1 MKPVEGTI
9 LTVARESA
17 EQANLKYETV
27 ETIVDLY
34 QLVVDEMQISLDRTP
49 ELLPVL
55 KEVGVVDSGG
65 QGLLYIFEGFLKALQ
80 GETITL
86 EAQTETVGEA
96 AKTALSSDEVEFGYC
111 TDIFYH
117 SFR

>member
-1 MKPVEGTI
+1 MKPIEGTI

-17 EQANLKYETV
+17 EAAGAKYETV

-34 QLVVDEMQISLDRTP
+34 DLVVNEMQISLNRTP

-65 QGLLYIFEGFLKALQ
+65 QGLLYIFEGFLKALK
-80 GETITL
+80 GETIVL
-86 EAQTETVGEA
+86 EAQTEATGESA
-96 AKTALSSDEVEFGYC
+96 QTALSSDEVEF
-111 TDIFYH
+111 DIVQ
-117 SFR
+117 SLSSV

>member
-1 MKPVEGTI
+1 MKPIEGTI

-17 EQANLKYETV
+17 EAAGAKYETV

-34 QLVVDEMQISLDRTP
+34 DLVVNEMQISLNRTP

-65 QGLLYIFEGFLKALQ
+65 QGLTYIFEGFLKALK
-80 GETITL
+80 GEIINL
-86 EAQTETVGEA
+86 EVKYQ
-96 AKTALSSDEVEFGYC
+96 KQ
-111 TDIFYH
+111 H
-117 SFR
+117 KNQHKWH